1 MSFQLSTMPAAEE
14 VSAWETYEAAG
25 TKQARNLHHR
35 RRSVQVDD
43 GLRRL
48 SARDP
53 SAGGRQS
60 VVSMI
65 ACRFSV

>member
-1 MSFQLSTMPAAEE
+1 MPAAEE

-25 TKQARNLHHR
+25 TKQARNLHQR

-43 GLRRL
+43 GVRRS
-48 SARDP
+48 SARVVP

-65 ACRFSV
+65 ACISSV